1 MLELDGKVDLVSNES
16 FQLGVSSTLD
26 PYNDCDE
33 VWADDDLDIVYAS
46 GEGYGAWTKTE
57 GFDITNEFEAVF
69 LFAEERGA
77 VAGRGHF
84 SDVSGG
90 AGACAGGYFNLENHW
105 DDGYPFPLWVTTR
118 EDGLVVLNGVYFDG
132 YQLSNTLSTFALFV
146 VVNALPATQRADDD
160 EAAANSS
167 DARVCVFAG
176 GVLDLDVRLAP
187 GEYVTH
193 RVERAGLAIE
203 AHALLAPRDAEA
215 CPPSRPD
222 AVAAAAATAR
232 VGSVEMGSMYYA
244 AVYGDRRDPA
254 RYPVGFAI
262 EEAYDIDDEQDAR
275 LGVGSVIGTLFVSLF
290 CCCCV
295 ALACCR
301 PRRETRPAFA
311 RPRRAGEGGDGGD
324 EEGLRPGGGGRSL
337 SEVISGAPR
346 LAHARGRPLS
356 DIEMTELPPLAEAQC
371 VDNDLHVFAEGGPD
385 AREPVEGVVAVA
397 AVAAGGGGG
406 SAPAAALAAPGG
418 TETELGDIQL
428 GAEENSEPG
437 VVAQQV
443 PSTRWREP
451 VVAVELRTGPVVR
464 QATSL

>member
-1 MLELDGKVDLVSNES
+1 M
-16 FQLGVSSTLD
+16 
-26 PYNDCDE
+26 
-33 VWADDDLDIVYAS
+33 
-46 GEGYGAWTKTE
+46 
-57 GFDITNEFEAVF
+57 
-69 LFAEERGA
+69 
-77 VAGRGHF
+77 
-84 SDVSGG
+84 
-90 AGACAGGYFNLENHW
+90 
-105 DDGYPFPLWVTTR
+105 
-118 EDGLVVLNGVYFDG
+118 LNGVYFDG

-167 DARVCVFAG
+167 DARVCVFGAACSTSTCG
-176 GVLDLDVRLAP
+176 SRPASTSRTASARGARDRGA
-187 GEYVTH
+187 
-193 RVERAGLAIE
+193 RAA
-203 AHALLAPRDAEA
+203 APRDAEA

-262 EEAYDIDDEQDAR
+262 EEAYDIDDEQDAARHRQRDRHALR
-275 LGVGSVIGTLFVSLF
+275 L
-290 CCCCV
+290 
-295 ALACCR
+295 ALLLLL
-301 PRRETRPAFA
+301 
-311 RPRRAGEGGDGGD
+311 RRARVLPPAPRDAARVRAAAARGGSGDGGD
-324 EEGLRPGGGGRSL
+324 EEGLRPGGRSL

-371 VDNDLHVFAEGGPD
+371 VDNDLHVFAEGDPG
-385 AREPVEGVVAVA
+385 REPVEGVVAVA

-406 SAPAAALAAPGG
+406 SAPPALAAPGG

-443 PSTRWREP
+443 PSTAGASPSWP
-451 VVAVELRTGPVVR
+451 WSSVPG
-464 QATSL
+464 QS